1 MLVEVPEYKVQSY
14 IRLYILSLKVMVT
27 INASLEVSAPADRIW
42 NIVADIDN
50 EPQYWQGTKTVK
62 NISKAGNKIEREVTI
77 AFRDS
82 KCRQTVMLT
91 PQKSIEIMITEGPI
105 RGTKTVTLSPLGNL
119 KTRIDV
125 VWNIKLA
132 GFLGVFTGMVKRHIA
147 EGTDEALARIA
158 KAVE

>member
-1 MLVEVPEYKVQSY
+1 MS
-14 IRLYILSLKVMVT
+14 T
-27 INASLEVSAPADRIW
+27 INASREVSAPLGRTW
-42 NIVADIDN
+42 EIVADVDN
-50 EPQYWQGTKTVK
+50 EPQYWHGTKTVK
-62 NISKAGNKIEREVTI
+62 NISKSGNKIEREVTI

-82 KCRQTVMLT
+82 KCRQTILLN
-91 PQKSIEIMITEGPI
+91 PQKSIEIMITDGPI

-132 GFLGVFTGMVKRHIA
+132 RFLGVFTGMLKRHIA